1 MNMIKKI
8 IFLCFVALPSLVTA
22 NDIDKVIFDIKKII
36 AEKRKVDIENIQIIK
51 PDNRLKLSRCLENLS
66 VKFPFKTHKTILV
79 ECDKPR
85 WNFYTTFKSKKK
97 SVYFK
102 FTRNLKTGDLLTV
115 DDIKKHKG
123 DVNLNSFEKNLSFE
137 KVIGTRLTKDVEINQ
152 IVGRNLIDN
161 ISYVIKTFKNIKKNE
176 FLNDKNSLVIPLE
189 SEKVPYDVFI
199 LKSKDFPKEL
209 IVDSDITPNIFI
221 KNNHILSKISVLVS
235 KKFLKA
241 GAQIN
246 SDNFVLKTVDKN
258 LAGKH
263 YFDSFEG
270 LKFNILNRTF
280 TKGEVL
286 SKSDIRS
293 DQIISKNEIVMYV
306 FSTKSGVQISASAK
320 ALENGT
326 FGQRIKLK
334 NTDSGREIYGY
345 VYDSKTVKNR

>member
-1 MNMIKKI
+1 MYVIKKI
-8 IFLCFVALPSLVTA
+8 IFLFLVALPSLTIA
-22 NDIDKVIFDIKKII
+22 NDIDEVIFDIKKII
-36 AEKRKVDIENIQIIK
+36 AEKRTVDIENIKIIK
-51 PDNRLKLSRCLENLS
+51 PDNRLKLSKCVGNLS

-79 ECDKPR
+79 ECDEPR
-85 WNFYTTFKSKKK
+85 WNFFTTFKSKKK

-102 FTRNLKTGDLLTV
+102 FTRNLKIGDLLTI
-115 DDIKKHKG
+115 DDIKKYKG
-123 DVNLNSFEKNLSFE
+123 DVNLNSFEKNLSFD
-137 KVIGTRLTKDVEINQ
+137 KVLGTRLIKDVETNQ

-161 ISYVIKTFKNIKKNE
+161 ISYVIRTFKNIKKNE
-176 FLNDKNSLVIPLE
+176 LINDKNSLIIPLE

-199 LKSKDFPKEL
+199 IQSKDFPEKL
-209 IVDSDITPNIFI
+209 IVDSDINQNTLI
-221 KNNHILSKISVLVS
+221 KNNNILSKINVLVA

-258 LAGKH
+258 SAGKY
-263 YFDSFEG
+263 YFDSFDG
-270 LKFNILNRTF
+270 LKFNVLNRT
-280 TKGEVL
+280 L
-286 SKSDIRS
+286 SKGDVLTKSDTRS
-293 DQIISKNEIVMYV
+293 DQIISKNEIVIYI